1 MQSSS
6 IFGIK
11 LTKAIKSSKVIGHG
25 KLGLFLLLLFLVICG
40 SFLRGK
46 REGGI
51 SSW

>member
-40 SFLRGK
+40 TFLQKSGK
-46 REGGI
+46 GDR
-51 SSW
+51 